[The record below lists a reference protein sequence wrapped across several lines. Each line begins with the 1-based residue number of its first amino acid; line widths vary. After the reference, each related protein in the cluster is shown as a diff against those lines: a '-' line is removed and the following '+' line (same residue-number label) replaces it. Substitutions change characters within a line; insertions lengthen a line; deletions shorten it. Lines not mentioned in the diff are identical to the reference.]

1 MLRTAIVGL
10 GWWGRQITTCLSGSD
25 RIEIT
30 LGVDVNPAAA
40 EKFAAAHGI
49 ALIAS
54 YEDALSNSAIDA
66 VILTTP
72 HGLHEEQVLAAAAA
86 GKQVFCEK
94 PLALSGAA
102 AGRMIAACNKAGLTL
117 GIGHERRY
125 DGALEELLR
134 MVKSGELG
142 TILHLEINASHNLFA
157 DNPASGWRLDPAQ
170 APAGTMTALG
180 VHITDYFQTLVGPVA
195 HLTAQM
201 TDRSPAYPGNDV
213 IAIQFEFVSGV
224 TASLVSMATTPFY
237 QRISVF
243 GDKAWAEVRETTNVD
258 DPAPAHL
265 TWRGVD
271 MEIHDRIF
279 KATNSVLANLHAWAD
294 AAAGRGVYRFSDAEK
309 LHNVEIL
316 EAIVKS
322 SANSGARETVG

>member
-1 MLRTAIVGL
+1 MRTAIVGL
-10 GWWGRQITTCLSGSD
+10 GWWGRQITTCLAGSD

-30 LGVDVNPAAA
+30 LGVDLNPSGAKDFA
-40 EKFAAAHGI
+40 EANNL
-49 ALIAS
+49 ALTPDYAQ
-54 YEDALSNSAIDA
+54 ALSDPAIDA
-66 VILTTP
+66 VILATP

-86 GKQVFCEK
+86 GKEVFCEK
-94 PLALSGAA
+94 PLALSSAA
-102 AGRMIAACNKAGLTL
+102 ARRMITACTEAGVTL

-134 MVKSGELG
+134 MVKSEELG
-142 TILHLEINASHNLFA
+142 TILHLEVNASHNLFA
-157 DNPASGWRLDPAQ
+157 DNPASGWRLDPTQ

-180 VHITDYFQTLVGPVA
+180 VHITDYCQTLAGPVA

-201 TDRSPAYPGNDV
+201 ADRSPTYPGNDV
-213 IAIQFEFVSGV
+213 IAIQFEYASGV

-271 MEIHDRIF
+271 MEIHYRTFD
-279 KATNSVLANLHAWAD
+279 ATDSVRANLHAWAD
-294 AAAGRGVYRFSDAEK
+294 VAAGHSVYRFSDAEK

-322 SANSGARETVG
+322 SANNGAQETVG